1 MPVFAQIGIGTK
13 TPAPSA
19 ALEVTSSTN
28 NKGILIPRVTAT
40 QKNAIVSPA
49 EGLMIFQTTA
59 PAGFYYYTSGAWK
72 LIISQTDLA
81 SGNAGTATK
90 LASPRNINGVAFDG
104 TADISIAAAASA
116 ELLTGT
122 TIKSTVTGSSLTS
135 VGTLANLTVTNP
147 IAGSI
152 TGNAVT
158 ATTATTVTT
167 NANLTGPVTSVGN
180 ATAITDGA
188 ITNAKIT
195 DVAATKITGTLPVAN
210 GGTGAATLTG
220 LVKGNGTGSMT
231 AAVAGTD
238 YLTPTGSAAGLTNFP
253 TFNQNTTGNAA
264 TATTA
269 TTVTTNANLTGQVTS
284 VGNATSI
291 TDGAITN
298 AKITDVAATKITG
311 TLPVA
316 NGGTG
321 AATLTGLVKGNGTG
335 SMTAAVAGTDYLLPT
350 GSAAGLAGFPILNQ
364 NTTGNAAT
372 ATTAT
377 TVTTN
382 ANLTGDVTSVGNATT
397 IGTGKVATGMIA
409 DNAITTAKL
418 ENLVSGAIIV
428 GNTSNRPTAVSISGD
443 AVLSPTGELIIT
455 TGAIT
460 TSKIAVG
467 AVATASIADGAITT
481 SKIATGAVATA
492 SITDGAITNAKVTDV
507 AATKITGTFTSAT
520 VNGKVIVGASSAA
533 SSSAVLEASSTTQ
546 GFLPP
551 RMTSA
556 QRNNITSPASGL
568 VVWCNNC
575 GPKGELQVFSEN
587 ATWTNLSGTTA
598 AEVYTPTIGVTYQGG
613 IVAYVLQPSDPGYE
627 ATIPHGLIAA
637 FSDQSLEIRWGN
649 GFIATTGAT
658 GTAIGTGLANTNTI
672 ISIQG
677 GTPTS
682 YAAGLARAHNG
693 GGYTDWYLPSKDE
706 VSKLYL
712 NRAAIGGFSGSW
724 YWSSSEYATN
734 NVWYTEFSNNGNQ
747 TGNQTSVGYSVRAV
761 RTF

>member
-1 MPVFAQIGIGTK
+1 
-13 TPAPSA
+13 
-19 ALEVTSSTN
+19 
-28 NKGILIPRVTAT
+28 
-40 QKNAIVSPA
+40 
-49 EGLMIFQTTA
+49 
-59 PAGFYYYTSGAWK
+59 
-72 LIISQTDLA
+72 
-81 SGNAGTATK
+81 
-90 LASPRNINGVAFDG
+90 
-104 TADISIAAAASA
+104 
-116 ELLTGT
+116 
-122 TIKSTVTGSSLTS
+122 
-135 VGTLANLTVTNP
+135 
-147 IAGSI
+147 
-152 TGNAVT
+152 
-158 ATTATTVTT
+158 
-167 NANLTGPVTSVGN
+167 
-180 ATAITDGA
+180 
-188 ITNAKIT
+188 
-195 DVAATKITGTLPVAN
+195 
-210 GGTGAATLTG
+210 
-220 LVKGNGTGSMT
+220 
-231 AAVAGTD
+231 
-238 YLTPTGSAAGLTNFP
+238 
-253 TFNQNTTGNAA
+253 
-264 TATTA
+264 
-269 TTVTTNANLTGQVTS
+269 
-284 VGNATSI
+284 
-291 TDGAITN
+291 
-298 AKITDVAATKITG
+298 
-311 TLPVA
+311 
-316 NGGTG
+316 
-321 AATLTGLVKGNGTG
+321 
-335 SMTAAVAGTDYLLPT
+335 
-350 GSAAGLAGFPILNQ
+350 
-364 NTTGNAAT
+364 
-372 ATTAT
+372 
-377 TVTTN
+377 
-382 ANLTGDVTSVGNATT
+382 
-397 IGTGKVATGMIA
+397 MIA

-551 RMTSA
+551 RMTRA

-613 IVAYVLQPSDPGYE
+613 IVAYVLQPSDPGYD

-637 FSDQSLEIRWGN
+637 FSDQSSEIRWGN